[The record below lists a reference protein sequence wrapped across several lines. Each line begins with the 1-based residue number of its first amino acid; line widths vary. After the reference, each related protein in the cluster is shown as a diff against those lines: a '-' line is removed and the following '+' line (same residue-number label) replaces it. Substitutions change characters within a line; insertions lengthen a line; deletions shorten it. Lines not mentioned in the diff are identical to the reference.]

1 MSQSILDRLRAYK
14 SMSINNRLSEEEKTT
29 LMTLFLKSIAPPV
42 DSILSSPSNEDEF
55 NAMDAFD
62 NCSDDVMNEAGEEL
76 AKIFTEVSIA
86 IGTELGK
93 YLYKHGHKEPSDEIM
108 DAFTEEMGFPP
119 KVFNK
124 GIVLSHMYCMEL
136 LHQGYDPVPAIL
148 NSDNILKS
156 AEKSL
161 RAIMVTASVTQRT
174 LKENESKK

>member
-1 MSQSILDRLRAYK
+1 MNQSILERLKAYK

-42 DSILSSPSNEDEF
+42 DSILSSPTNEDEF
-55 NAMDAFD
+55 DAIDAFD
-62 NCSDDVMNEAGEEL
+62 NCSDEIMTEAGDEL
-76 AKIFTEVSIA
+76 AKIFTEVSMA

-108 DAFTEEMGFPP
+108 DAFTDEMGFPP

-136 LHQGYDPVPAIL
+136 LHQGYNPVPAIL

-174 LKENESKK
+174 LKDNESKK

>member
-1 MSQSILDRLRAYK
+1 MNQSILDRLKAYK
-14 SMSINNRLSEEEKTT
+14 SMSINNRLSEQEKTT

-42 DSILSSPSNEDEF
+42 DSILSSPTNEDEF
-55 NAMDAFD
+55 DAIDAFD
-62 NCSDDVMNEAGEEL
+62 NCSDEIMTEAGDEL
-76 AKIFTEVSIA
+76 AKIFTEVSMA

-108 DAFTEEMGFPP
+108 DAFTDEMGFPP

-136 LHQGYDPVPAIL
+136 LHQGYNPVPAIL

-174 LKENESKK
+174 LKDNESKK